1 MISPTSTDRGQPM
14 VRGHFETLIDA
25 LEYAASCDTG
35 FNFYC
40 GRGKIKHRLSFTQ
53 LRDRAVEAA
62 RRLVGITEPG
72 DRIGICA
79 VTSPEFVILFFA
91 CQYAGL
97 VPAPLPLPV
106 TLGGR
111 GSYERQ
117 LQRMTDTGDFAALLT
132 PSSMENIVS
141 SALNDHDV
149 PVINF
154 TDLANMPVGGALR
167 PHDANGPC
175 YIQYS
180 SGSSS
185 SPKGII
191 GTQKT
196 VTANCMAMVGS
207 GGMDLRLGD
216 RSASWL
222 PMYHDMG
229 LVGFMIAPMMSQ
241 MTVDYLDP
249 QDFTRR
255 PITWLQLISDNK
267 CTLSFSPTFGYEL
280 CVRRWRQDRELDL
293 SHWRAAGIGGDMV
306 QAEPLK
312 EFAKIFAPSH
322 FKANAFTP
330 SYGLAEI
337 TLGASFSPSG
347 QGLLEDTIDIDRLER
362 TGEAVPVTELTPA
375 EHQRTFVACGPIIPG
390 HKLEIRSLDGQ
401 VEGQR
406 KVGRICLFG
415 PSITPGYY
423 HNALATQAA
432 FTEDGWL
439 DTGDLGYWLGD
450 QVVVTGRF
458 KDLIL
463 WHGRNIWPQDI
474 EWAAQASAPSRC
486 GRACAFAVGGSGDDK
501 EIILLLE
508 CRTRDEALLSEIYTT
523 VSGAIRLEI
532 GAPVTLI
539 LVPRGSMIVTSSGKL
554 SRARVRGKFLKNAII
569 NLQAD
574 VNLRVLDEHRGG

>member
-1 MISPTSTDRGQPM
+1 MISPTSSDRGQPL
-14 VRGHFETLIDA
+14 VRGHFETLTDA

-35 FNFYC
+35 FNFFC
-40 GRGKIKHRLSFTQ
+40 GRGKLKTRLSFAE
-53 LRDRAVEAA
+53 LRDQAVETAK
-62 RRLVGITEPG
+62 RLVGITDPG

-132 PSSMENIVS
+132 PASMEKIVS

-149 PVINF
+149 PVISF
-154 TDLANMPVGGALR
+154 TDLANLPMVDKLR
-167 PHDANGPC
+167 PHDADGPC

-196 VTANCMAMVGS
+196 VTSNCMAMVSS
-207 GGMDLRLGD
+207 GGMDLREGD
-216 RSASWL
+216 RSTSWL

-255 PITWLQLISDNK
+255 PITWLQLISDHK
-267 CTLSFSPTFGYEL
+267 STFSFSTTFGYEL

-293 SHWRAAGIGGDMV
+293 STWRAAGIGGDMV
-306 QAEPLK
+306 QAEPLR
-312 EFAKIFAPSH
+312 EFAKTFAPSS

-337 TLGASFSPSG
+337 TLGVSFSPSG

-362 TGEAVPVTELTPA
+362 TGEAVPVTDITPA
-375 EHQRTFVACGPIIPG
+375 EHQRTFVACGPVIPG
-390 HKLEIRSLDGQ
+390 HKLEIRNLEGQ
-401 VEGQR
+401 ALGQR
-406 KVGRICLFG
+406 KVGRICLLG

-439 DTGDLGYWLGD
+439 DTGDLGYWLDD

-508 CRTRDEALLSEIYTT
+508 CRTRDEALLSEIHTT

-554 SRARVRGKFLKNAII
+554 SRARVRKKFLGGAII
-569 NLQAD
+569 DLQDDAT
-574 VNLRVLDEHRGG
+574 LRVLDEHRGA